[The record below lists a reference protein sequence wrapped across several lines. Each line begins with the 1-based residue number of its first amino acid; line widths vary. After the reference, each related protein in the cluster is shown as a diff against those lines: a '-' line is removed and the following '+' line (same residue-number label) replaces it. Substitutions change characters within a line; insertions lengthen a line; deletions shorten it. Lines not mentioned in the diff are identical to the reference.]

1 MFKWWILILLHP
13 CVLQAEPECK
23 HFTALDFH
31 NSFIGTK
38 LDVKLLLYTN
48 ETINCGNHLDHT
60 NFTGSNLLNVKRKTT
75 FVIHGYRPS
84 GSPPVWID
92 TIVQLLLSAE
102 DMNVIVVDWN
112 RGAATIIYPKAA
124 ENTKRVAQILTS
136 FIKQMIEMG
145 SSLSSFHL
153 IGISLGAHISGFV
166 GNMLGG
172 KIGRITGLDP
182 AGPMFTGKPPAERLD
197 PTDAEFV
204 DVLHTDIDA
213 LGFREPLGHIDFY
226 ANGGTDQPGCPKTIF
241 SGKQY
246 FVCDH
251 QRSVY
256 LFLCS
261 LNKTCEITAYP
272 CSSYQTF
279 LDGKCTECDAFLPAP
294 CPVLGFYVYK
304 WKDALVK
311 LEQTKAYF
319 STTADPPFCKYNYL
333 LDIITWNKSTRWGY
347 ITIKLMNGKNVTE
360 SKLDHKASK
369 FEQYTETQLLTQ
381 FEKDVE
387 NVQKISVKFSTGNVI
402 GPRYKLRV
410 IRMRL
415 KSLDNKNRPHL
426 CRYDLIMEENT
437 EVTFRPII
445 CQDIEM

>member
-1 MFKWWILILLHP
+1 
-13 CVLQAEPECK
+13 
-23 HFTALDFH
+23 
-31 NSFIGTK
+31 
-38 LDVKLLLYTN
+38 
-48 ETINCGNHLDHT
+48 
-60 NFTGSNLLNVKRKTT
+60 
-75 FVIHGYRPS
+75 
-84 GSPPVWID
+84 
-92 TIVQLLLSAE
+92 
-102 DMNVIVVDWN
+102 MNVIIVDWN

-124 ENTKRVAQILTS
+124 ENTKRVAQILTT
-136 FIKQMIEMG
+136 FIKQMMEMG

-182 AGPMFTGKPPAERLD
+182 AGPMFTGKPPTERLD

-226 ANGGTDQPGCPKTIF
+226 ANGGTDQPGCPRTIF

-251 QRSVY
+251 QRSVF

-272 CSSYQTF
+272 CSSYQQF
-279 LDGKCTECDAFLPAP
+279 LDGKCTQCEDFHPAP
-294 CPVLGFYVYK
+294 CPVLGFYIYR
-304 WKDALVK
+304 WKDALLK

-319 STTADPPFCKYNYL
+319 STTTDPPFCMYNYL
-333 LDIITWNKSTRWGY
+333 LDIITWNKSTRWGF
-347 ITIKLMNGKNVTE
+347 ITIKLMSGKNVTE
-360 SKLDHKASK
+360 AKLDHKASK
-369 FEQYTETQLLTQ
+369 FEEYTETQLLAQ
-381 FEKDVE
+381 FDKDVE

-402 GPRYKLRV
+402 GPKYKLRV

-415 KSLDNKNRPHL
+415 RSLDSKNRPHL